1 MKFAAAIGRL
11 RIMPRR
17 TNEVLVEWMDKSCKG
32 ETNRVNVK
40 HILADAEDITVGAI
54 LTACMNSRRYKA
66 RQGSS
71 GMVGTYEEYEEG
83 SDCKDYEEGS
93 ARGEYK
99 KAEKST
105 KKAAPAENTKI
116 APEKSMKKV
125 AAEKRTKKAAPEK
138 SMKKVVPEK
147 RTKKAAPEKSM
158 KKNTKDKVRISAALK
173 KLRFTHVCNYV
184 RS

>member
-40 HILADAEDITVGAI
+40 HILADAENITVGAI

-66 RQGSS
+66 LVRDLL
-71 GMVGTYEEYEEG
+71 EW
-83 SDCKDYEEGS
+83 S
-93 ARGEYK
+93 APRKSTKKAATAKTTKKAVLEKSTK

-116 APEKSMKKV
+116 APEKNMKKV
-125 AAEKRTKKAAPEK
+125 A
-138 SMKKVVPEK
+138 PEK